1 MPALTSQSLLALAP
15 TARTLQ
21 GIRKSRCSGKSLGTH
36 PNCDDLISLEL
47 LCARAHVTKQPQL
60 MTASL
65 RFPIS
70 LRLIEG
76 EFTGAERFQ
85 SWQISFISLTNSDC
99 GGCLDSSVEK
109 EPESLCEARSQEASA
124 V

>member
-1 MPALTSQSLLALAP
+1 MFQIVQNVSVFYKC
-15 TARTLQ
+15 AR
-21 GIRKSRCSGKSLGTH
+21 
-36 PNCDDLISLEL
+36 
-47 LCARAHVTKQPQL
+47 ARAHVTKQPKL

-70 LRLIEG
+70 VRLIEG
-76 EFTGAERFQ
+76 EFTGADRFQ

-99 GGCLDSSVEK
+99 DGCLDSCVEK
-109 EPESLCEARSQEASA
+109 ESESLCEARNQEGSD